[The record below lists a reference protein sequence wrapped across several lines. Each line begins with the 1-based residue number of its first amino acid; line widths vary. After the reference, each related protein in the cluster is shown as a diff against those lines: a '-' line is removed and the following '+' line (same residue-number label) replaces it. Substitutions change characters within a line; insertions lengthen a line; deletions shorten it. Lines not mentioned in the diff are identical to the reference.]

1 MLLDPSPSQKGMCP
15 FHSIMLWQIVS
26 LMRCKGLNRYG
37 RPKQTKQ
44 TNAQKDPFNVE
55 QKLLTNSL
63 FKLVSPLICSPP
75 IEPLVF
81 ESV

>member
-1 MLLDPSPSQKGMCP
+1 MLWHVMLLPGR
-15 FHSIMLWQIVS
+15 FFNVY
-26 LMRCKGLNRYG
+26 KGLNRYG
-37 RPKQTKQ
+37 KPKQTKQ
-44 TNAQKDPFNVE
+44 TNAQKHPFNVE
-55 QKLLTNSL
+55 QKLKQIGL